1 MQPSEKKATN
11 HHRQRAVS
19 DTSSQLKSILFS
31 IEEGEEIE
39 VIENKGHSPFPLF
52 CSSHSFKNTSLLHWF
67 GSLNNTRF
75 HHGVSSSLTNGK
87 QISKLTPLQ

>member
-31 IEEGEEIE
+31 IEEEEEEEEEEEDIE

-52 CSSHSFKNTSLLHWF
+52 CSSHSFKKFIIASLVWF
-67 GSLNNTRF
+67 T
-75 HHGVSSSLTNGK
+75 K
-87 QISKLTPLQ
+87 